1 MKLQVTVDDTLGH
14 QLQNKAH
21 ALGFSTSSY
30 VRYLIKNSLKKA
42 QSNQID
48 LALADIKNDNIEAI
62 TLQDFKKQL
71 EELY

>member
-1 MKLQVTVDDTLGH
+1 MKLQVTVDDILGY

-30 VRYLIKNSLKKA
+30 VRYLIKNSLNKE
-42 QSNQID
+42 QLTQID
-48 LALADIKNDNIEAI
+48 LALADIENENVEKI

-71 EELY
+71 KELY